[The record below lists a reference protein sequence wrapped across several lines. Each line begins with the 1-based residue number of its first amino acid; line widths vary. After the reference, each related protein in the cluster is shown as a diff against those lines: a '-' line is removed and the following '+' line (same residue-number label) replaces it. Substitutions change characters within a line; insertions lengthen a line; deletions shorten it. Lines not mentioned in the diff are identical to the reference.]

1 MREREIDRGIR
12 SWAARLAN
20 RTDTRRVVAW
30 ILAIVVLAA
39 FALVALGA
47 LFGVAFAAAPDYRF
61 GAQTLGLEDPLWV
74 NLSSIAYWTFV
85 GGFIVLGL
93 MWLLSR
99 PKIRDWLTASEYNEA
114 IALRG
119 RYVKTGGDLV
129 ETKAGMSV
137 GEAIYIYGVIFL
149 DKLVALWL
157 ATLIVYASVG

>member
-1 MREREIDRGIR
+1 MKEREIDRGIR

-20 RTDTRRVVAW
+20 RNDTRRIVAW

-39 FALVALGA
+39 FALVAIGA
-47 LFGVAFAAAPDYRF
+47 RFGVALAAAPDYRF

-74 NLSSIAYWTFV
+74 NLSSIVYWTV
-85 GGFIVLGL
+85 IGGFIVLGL

-99 PKIRDWLTASEYNEA
+99 PKVRDWLTASEYNEA

-119 RYVKTGGDLV
+119 RYVRTGGEV
-129 ETKAGMSV
+129 VKNSGGMSV

>member
-1 MREREIDRGIR
+1 MKERQIDRGIR

-20 RTDTRRVVAW
+20 RRDTRRIVVW
-30 ILAIVVLAA
+30 ILAVAVLAA

-47 LFGVAFAAAPDYRF
+47 LFGIALAAAPDYRF
-61 GAQTLGLEDPLWV
+61 GAQTLGWKGPLWI
-74 NLSSIAYWTFV
+74 NLSSIAYWTV
-85 GGFIVLGL
+85 IGGLIVLGL

-119 RYVKTGGDLV
+119 RYVKTGGELV
-129 ETKAGMSV
+129 ETSAGMSV